1 MSGHSKWSK
10 VKHVKAAVDA
20 KRGRIFTRLI
30 KEITVAARMGG
41 GDPDGNPRL
50 RRAIQDAK
58 AENMP
63 SDNIERAIKKGTGE
77 LEGVHYEEAHFEG
90 YAPGGVALL
99 VEVLTDNRNRT
110 VSEIRHLFG
119 KNGGNL
125 GESGCVAWMF
135 NKRGYIAIDRGA
147 AEEDKVMSVA
157 LDAGAEDIS
166 EDEGCYEVYTRPED
180 FDRVLEAFRKAEIA
194 VAESQLAMVPSNHLK
209 VEPKVA
215 QQVVRLTE
223 VLEEHDDV
231 QNVWTNLELDD
242 ATVAAM
248 QQLA

>member
-135 NKRGYIAIDRGA
+135 NKRGYIAIDRSA

-166 EDEGCYEVYTRPED
+166 EDEGRYEVYTRPED

>member
-20 KRGRIFTRLI
+20 KRGRIFTKLI

-41 GDPDGNPRL
+41 GDTTGNARL

-77 LEGVHYEEAHFEG
+77 LEGVHYDEAHFEG

-135 NKRGYIAIDRGA
+135 NKRGYIAIDRSA

-157 LDAGAEDIS
+157 LEAGVEDIS
-166 EDEGCYEVYTRPED
+166 EDQGRYEIYTRPED
-180 FDRVLEAFRKAEIA
+180 YDRVLEAIRKAEIQT
-194 VAESQLAMVPSNHLK
+194 VESELAMVPTNHLK
-209 VEPKVA
+209 ADPKVA
-215 QQVVRLTE
+215 QQVVRLIE

-231 QNVWTNLELDD
+231 QKVWTNLELDE
-242 ATVAAM
+242 ATLAEM
-248 QQLA
+248 HQLA

>member
-166 EDEGCYEVYTRPED
+166 EDEGRYEVYTRPED

>member
-1 MSGHSKWSK
+1 MSGHSRWSK

-20 KRGRIFTRLI
+20 KRGRIFTKVI
-30 KEITVAARMGG
+30 KELTVSARIGG

-77 LEGVHYEEAHFEG
+77 LEGVHYDEAHFEG

-147 AEEDKVMSVA
+147 AEEDKVMSIA
-157 LDAGAEDIS
+157 LEAGAEDIS
-166 EDEGCYEVYTRPED
+166 EDEGRYEIYTRPED
-180 FDRVLEAFRKAEIA
+180 FDRVLEGFRRAELPT
-194 VAESQLAMVPSNHLK
+194 AESELAMVPTNHLK
-209 VEPKVA
+209 VDPKVA
-215 QQVVRLTE
+215 QQVVRLIE

-231 QNVWTNLELDD
+231 QKVWTNLELDQ
-242 ATVAAM
+242 ATLAEM